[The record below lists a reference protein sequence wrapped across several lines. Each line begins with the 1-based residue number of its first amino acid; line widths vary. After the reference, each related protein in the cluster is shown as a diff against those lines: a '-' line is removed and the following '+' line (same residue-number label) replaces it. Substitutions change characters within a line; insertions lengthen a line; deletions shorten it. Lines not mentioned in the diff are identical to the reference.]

1 MNGASFIQAAR
12 GPVLLMTLGVLL
24 AMHQNTHWG
33 FEQTFPVLIIVF
45 GVMKLLERVAMRSG
59 AADGVPPPPMPGA
72 PAGGGAGT
80 AGGGQ

>member
-24 AMHQNTHWG
+24 AVHQNTPYG

-45 GVMKLLERVAMRSG
+45 GVMKLLERVAGRPV
-59 AADGVPPPPMPGA
+59 DTTVPPPPMPGA
-72 PAGGGAGT
+72 SGGGN
-80 AGGGQ
+80 

>member
-24 AMHQNTHWG
+24 AVHQNTSYG

-45 GVMKLLERVAMRSG
+45 GVMKLLERVAGRPV
-59 AADGVPPPPMPGA
+59 DTTTVPPPPMPGA
-72 PAGGGAGT
+72 SGGGN
-80 AGGGQ
+80 

>member
-24 AMHQNTHWG
+24 AVHQNTPYG

-45 GVMKLLERVAMRSG
+45 GVMKLLERVASRPTD
-59 AADGVPPPPMPGA
+59 APPPMPGT
-72 PAGGGAGT
+72 PAGGN
-80 AGGGQ
+80 

>member
-24 AMHQNTHWG
+24 AVHQNTPYG

-45 GVMKLLERVAMRSG
+45 GVMKLLERVAARPTD
-59 AADGVPPPPMPGA
+59 APPPPMPGA
-72 PAGGGAGT
+72 SGGGN
-80 AGGGQ
+80 

>member
-24 AMHQNTHWG
+24 AVHQNTPYG

-45 GVMKLLERVAMRSG
+45 GVMKLLERVAGRPV
-59 AADGVPPPPMPGA
+59 DTTTVPPPPMPGA
-72 PAGGGAGT
+72 SGGGN
-80 AGGGQ
+80 